1 MKAFEELRESVK
13 ALSEKTKNLRVGR
26 HKVAISKK
34 NNKFVVHINNELLDS
49 DFKSEKDAE
58 KSAKDF
64 IELMGE
70 ELQ

>member
-1 MKAFEELRESVK
+1 MISFEQLRESQSYLAERAK
-13 ALSEKTKNLRVGR
+13 AFRVGK

-34 NNKFVVHINNELLDS
+34 NNKFIVHINNELLDS
-49 DFKSEKDAE
+49 DFKSETEAE